1 LIGPLSPYHLQT
13 ATLGWTTWLGPL
25 TAERGPL
32 TSGVAMWVQVA
43 VCGSAKFA
51 SSCAGIGAKTTK
63 LARRWRGE
71 AIARTWLGSF
81 GS

>member
-1 LIGPLSPYHLQT
+1 
-13 ATLGWTTWLGPL
+13 
-25 TAERGPL
+25 
-32 TSGVAMWVQVA
+32 MWVQVA
-43 VCGSAKFA
+43 VCGAAKFA